1 MMPEYR
7 SHRKLIRDALAD
19 SNLQIALRRAVR
31 AYISSREEALRDF
44 DFEAARNRLREVK
57 ERCIDNMGL
66 LFERFRQEAENVG
79 VVVHQARNG
88 LDVAEIVAS
97 LAHSRGAQ
105 LLVKSKSM
113 LTEEIRLNDNLQAR
127 GLRVVETDLGEWIV
141 QLAGERPSH
150 FTMPAMHKTRE
161 QVAELFSRVNGEQ
174 VEPDVPKLVRVAR
187 KKLRQCFIDAD
198 MGISGANVAIAN
210 TGTLVIVSNEGN
222 ARLVTTLPPI
232 HVALVGY
239 EKLVESLED
248 ATCVLD
254 LLSRC
259 ATGQKQT
266 AYVSFITGPSR
277 TTDIEKTLT
286 LGVHGP
292 EEVHIIFVDAGRRAM
307 ASDSELREALYCIK
321 CGACLNLC
329 PVYNSV
335 GGHVYSNSN
344 AYMGG
349 IGTVLNACRDGLGA
363 VEATLDLCSGCG
375 TCVSACPVMIDI
387 PRMILELRR
396 RLAAERGISIPVR
409 IGMSVMRRPR
419 TFRSTVRLVRFAQ
432 TGLIRSDKASYGLR
446 LISDLLGGRRL
457 TDLADK
463 FLRESLPG
471 EQNHEGKPRV
481 VLFAGCMIDFVYP
494 MIGEAISTVL
504 TRLGAAVL
512 FPQEQSCC
520 GAPAMYLGDF
530 YTAQKLAQDTVD
542 ALKDCS
548 ADYITTGCPTCAVM
562 LKYRLPEFLRDT
574 LGYKDA
580 VQLSERVVDFSQ
592 LVSVLV
598 PNLGSLVGKEPFK
611 SVTYHAP
618 CHQKHILGTS
628 SFSVNILKNSGFNL
642 VEAPFIEGCC
652 GFAGTYNF
660 KQPAI
665 STAILERKLESILT
679 TGVELVATDCPG
691 CIMQIGGGLRD
702 CRSLVKV
709 LHTAE
714 LLAELI
720 G

>member
-1 MMPEYR
+1 MPEYG

-19 SNLQIALRRAVR
+19 SNLQTALRRAAR
-31 AYISSREEALRDF
+31 AYISSREEALRGF
-44 DFEAARNRLREVK
+44 DFEAARNKLREVK
-57 ERCIDNMGL
+57 EHCIDNLGL
-66 LFERFRQEAENVG
+66 LFERFKRETENVG
-79 VVVHQARNG
+79 AVVHQARDG
-88 LDVAEIVAS
+88 QEAAEIVAG

-113 LTEEIRLNDNLQAR
+113 LTEEIRLNESLQAR
-127 GLRVVETDLGEWIV
+127 GLNVVETDLGEWIV

-161 QVAELFSRVNGEQ
+161 QVAELFSRVTGEQ
-174 VEPDVPKLVRVAR
+174 IEPDIPELVRIAR
-187 KKLRQCFIDAD
+187 KRLRQYFVDAD
-198 MGISGANVAIAN
+198 MGISGANIAIAN

-248 ATCVLD
+248 AICVLN
-254 LLSRC
+254 LLARC

-292 EEVHIIFVDAGRRAM
+292 EELHIVFVDGGRLAT
-307 ASDSELREALYCIK
+307 ADDPELREALYCIK

-335 GGHVYSNSN
+335 GGHVYSN

-349 IGTVLNACRDGLGA
+349 IGTVLTACRDGLDA

-375 TCVSACPVMIDI
+375 TCVSACPVRIDI
-387 PRMILELRR
+387 PGMILELRR
-396 RLAAERGISIPVR
+396 RLAVKRGISAPVR
-409 IGMSVMRRPR
+409 IGMSIIKRPL
-419 TFRSTVRLVRFAQ
+419 TFRSTIRLARSAQ
-432 TGLIRSDKASYGLR
+432 TVLTGSDKASYGLR
-446 LISDLLGGRRL
+446 LISGLLEGRRL
-457 TDLADK
+457 PSLADK
-463 FLRESLPG
+463 FLRESLPE
-471 EQNHEGKPRV
+471 EQNAEGKPRV
-481 VLFAGCMIDFVYP
+481 ALFAGCMIDFVYP
-494 MIGEAISTVL
+494 GIGEAISTVM

-530 YTAQKLAQDTVD
+530 CTAQRLARDTVD
-542 ALKDCS
+542 ALTGCS
-548 ADYITTGCPTCAVM
+548 ADYVTTGCPTCAVM

-574 LGYKDA
+574 PDYEDA
-580 VQLSERVVDFSQ
+580 VRLSEKVVDFSR
-592 LVSVLV
+592 LVSILA
-598 PNLGSLVGKEPFK
+598 PDLSSLVGKQSVG

-628 SFSVNILKNSGFNL
+628 NFSKDILKSSGFNL
-642 VEAPFIEGCC
+642 VEVPFAEECC

-665 STAILERKLESILT
+665 SAAILDRKLESILAV
-679 TGVELVATDCPG
+679 GAELVATDCPG
-691 CIMQIGGGLRD
+691 CILQISGGLKDR
-702 CRSLVKV
+702 RSLMKV
-709 LHTAE
+709 FHTAE
-714 LLAELI
+714 LLAGLI